1 MKSLNTYIFEV
12 NNDIELF
19 NIVNEVLNNEEYT
32 SEQIEESFNYAN
44 LILEK
49 LSSDEIKTKLKKYIK
64 ANDEMYKK
72 LAEINKEEQNKL
84 NDIDDQYKDWYK
96 VDDYNKRQ
104 KVYNRW
110 NSLRS
115 NIYDEY
121 RKKRDE
127 CWKEYDMYDEDPD
140 LYNVVS
146 KLISYKQY
154 IQSFFTDDKHKECFK
169 LFTDPKRG
177 GKLSKEVAFKSLYVD
192 PIYKGYTSLGLNKI
206 DFNKFDKDDM
216 MSFIKE
222 LKLPF
227 SFDNNE
233 INLNSDAINKMVKN
247 AIDYDA
253 SEEIENISQGNESEI
268 KVTKDEIKD
277 IDTSKEDNSKEKDE
291 DTDKS
296 SESSQETQSEEE
308 QKEQTTEVI
317 SDNKDLL
324 TPVAKAANVTGEQL
338 LNIITKL
345 CVDKKGKARK
355 LEDGVIVGLS
365 IMICGMLLSVKKTG
379 KSDNSAIK
387 AIVDKMKSIIDNK
400 KAIKS
405 IINK

>member
-1 MKSLNTYIFEV
+1 
-12 NNDIELF
+12 
-19 NIVNEVLNNEEYT
+19 
-32 SEQIEESFNYAN
+32 
-44 LILEK
+44 
-49 LSSDEIKTKLKKYIK
+49 
-64 ANDEMYKK
+64 MYKK
-72 LAEINKEEQNKL
+72 LSEIDKEEKNKL

-121 RKKRDE
+121 SKKRDK
-127 CWKEYDMYDEDPD
+127 CWKEFDMRDEN
-140 LYNVVS
+140 LNLFGAVS
-146 KLISYKQY
+146 KLLTYNKY
-154 IQSFFTDDKHKECFK
+154 IQSFITDDKHKEYFK

-177 GKLSKEVAFKSLYVD
+177 GKLSKEVAFKALYGD
-192 PIYKGYTSLGLNKI
+192 KIYKMYKDLGVTKI
-206 DFNKFDKDDM
+206 DFNKVDKDDFI
-216 MSFIKE
+216 SFIKE

-227 SFDNNE
+227 SIDDNE
-233 INLNSDAINKMVKN
+233 INLNIDAINKMVKN
-247 AIDYDA
+247 AIGYDA

-268 KVTKDEIKD
+268 KVTKEEIKD
-277 IDTSKEDNSKEKDE
+277 IDASKEEKDE
-291 DTDKS
+291 ETDKS

-324 TPVAKAANVTGEQL
+324 SPVAKAANVTGEQL

-405 IINK
+405 IIK